1 MKYLVFILALAFVFQ
16 ANAQQRLIK
25 FTKTNGATIVLNT
38 DDVAFIFPVSTSQS
52 TLVLGPSVHSVDVNE
67 AVDTIINRSYGAFVR
82 ATEVYSRMGATS
94 NRTVGISKAHIG
106 DLKADAGSK
115 TIVRVKNPSMNV
127 VLSGAIADVFPLFVG
142 ESYFTRT
149 DSANYIG
156 KLGINVIKAS
166 GTLATDSL
174 FLPAAPNNGDWVRV
188 VYQTAVTALVVNGS
202 GKTIVGTA
210 ATSASAGTTLQYD
223 YFGAPHDVWIR
234 TK

>member
-1 MKYLVFILALAFVFQ
+1 MKYLFFILAIAFCLQVQ
-16 ANAQQRLIK
+16 AQQRLIK

-52 TLVLGPSVHSVDVNE
+52 TLVLGPSAHTVDVNE
-67 AVDTIINRSYGAFVR
+67 AVDTIINRSYGAFAR
-82 ATEVYSRMGATS
+82 ATEVYTRLGGTS
-94 NRTVGISKAHIG
+94 TRTVGISKAHIG
-106 DLKADAGSK
+106 DLRADAGSK
-115 TIVRVKNPSMNV
+115 TIVRVKNPSMSV

-156 KLGINVIKAS
+156 KLGTTVIKAS

-174 FLPAAPNNGDWVRV
+174 FLPAAPNPGDWVRV
-188 VYQTAVTALVVNGS
+188 VYQTAVTALVVGGS

-210 ATSASAGTTLQYD
+210 ATSASAGTTLKYE
-223 YFGAPHDVWIR
+223 YFGGSHDIWIR
-234 TK
+234 TQ